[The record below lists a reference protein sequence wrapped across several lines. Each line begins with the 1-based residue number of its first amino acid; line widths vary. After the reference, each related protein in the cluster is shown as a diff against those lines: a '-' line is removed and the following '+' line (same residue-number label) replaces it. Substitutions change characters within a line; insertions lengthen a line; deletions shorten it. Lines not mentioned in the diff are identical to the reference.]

1 MFCRALF
8 SCWSFIPS
16 VPHWLQ
22 LARNSWPWG
31 AFVNLHSCPSYY
43 KHQRRA
49 IVIIIYLILVV
60 IRRKPSISLG
70 PLVFILLCMHFWT
83 YKCWNFKLIIIIFS
97 IITVIIIITE
107 CRHLSSHILNNGPLE
122 SCLDA
127 SSADFTTSFQFH
139 KKHMA
144 RPWIR

>member
-16 VPHWLQ
+16 TPHWLQ

-49 IVIIIYLILVV
+49 IVIIISFLLLIDENH
-60 IRRKPSISLG
+60 INWR

-83 YKCWNFKLIIIIFS
+83 YKCWNFKLIFIIIS
-97 IITVIIIITE
+97 IIVIIITE